1 MVWDHCELSLFLTGI
16 TVHHIHVD
24 GGKRYLW
31 RSIVTDQHERS
42 ITVVD
47 SLSIVIDL
55 PLPGRTSKR
64 ATVAF
69 D

>member
-1 MVWDHCELSLFLTGI
+1 MLMVERGTSGDQLSETG
-16 TVHHIHVD
+16 T
-24 GGKRYLW
+24 
-31 RSIVTDQHERS
+31 RS

-55 PLPGRTSKR
+55 PLPGRTLGR